1 MEKYLAIDVGGS
13 ALKYAVIDEQLNF
26 TDHGSVPADVSTRE
40 KTFET
45 IKAIYED
52 HGKDCAG
59 IGMSIPGSVDRSK
72 GFAYSGGAFLWVDHE
87 PYAEEVSKMLNG
99 VPVTIVNDAK
109 SAAMAEM
116 GYGNLQNVANGIV
129 LVLGTG
135 IGGAIIL
142 NGNLIQG
149 SHFTAGEFSFL
160 RGDVEEREGK
170 FDSFAGYNGIPG
182 LKDAIRKSSGLEDI
196 DGLKA
201 FKLIKEEHN
210 EQVLQ
215 GVKDYCYHL
224 AFYIYNLQAALDVE
238 RVLIGGGISNEPMF
252 LELVQEAVN
261 KKFASAFML
270 LIQKPEIMT
279 CRYHNDANLIG
290 AIYNF
295 RDVTG
300 RNA

>member
-1 MEKYLAIDVGGS
+1 MEKYLAVDVGGS

-26 TDHGSVPADVSTRE
+26 ADHGSVPIDVSARE
-40 KTFET
+40 KTFGT
-45 IKAIYED
+45 IREVFEA
-52 HGKDCAG
+52 HGSGCAG
-59 IGMSIPGSVDRSK
+59 IGMSIPGSIDRYK

-87 PYAEEVSKMLNG
+87 PYAEEVSNILNG
-99 VPVTIVNDAK
+99 IPVTIVNDAK

-116 GYGNLQNVANGIV
+116 GYGNLQGISNGIV

-149 SHFTAGEFSFL
+149 THFTSGEFSFL
-160 RGDVEEREGK
+160 RGDVEERNG
-170 FDSFAGYNGIPG
+170 DSDNFAVYNGIPG
-182 LKDAIRKSSGLEDI
+182 LKEAVRKASGLENI

-210 EQVLQ
+210 EQVLL
-215 GVKDYCYHL
+215 GIKDYCYHL
-224 AFYIYNLQAALDVE
+224 AFHIYNLQAALDVE

-252 LELVQEAVN
+252 LQLVQEAAD
-261 KKFASAFML
+261 KKFDSAFMH
-270 LIQKPEIMT
+270 LIQKPEIMA

-290 AIYNF
+290 AVYNF

-300 RNA
+300 RNI